1 MLTDFFAAYLEYLVK
16 QVNLAAKSAEMMKLK
31 NRLARQAET

>member
-16 QVNLAAKSAEMMKLK
+16 QVNLVAKSAKMMKLK
-31 NRLARQAET
+31 NRLVHQTET